1 MNEEFD
7 FHTPPRRPATLADIQ
22 AWMMEGANEAEIAGA
37 AGISKRLARQLM
49 ARAAAELP
57 V

>member
-1 MNEEFD
+1 MNDEFD
-7 FHTPPRRPATLADIQ
+7 FQTPPRRPATLADIQ

>member
-1 MNEEFD
+1 MTEEFD